1 MSQDS
6 QGDREVQGSYLAW
19 FAGAAMIATVAL
31 VIGVVALFL
40 PTGGGDGGSGGGGGG
55 GTGGG
60 GGGDVAAGQE
70 AFNASC
76 ASCHGKD
83 GLNPT
88 VGKDLIAS
96 TFVTDTSD
104 ADLVTFIETGRG
116 TDDPANTTGVAM
128 PAKGGNPS
136 LSAED
141 LQGIVAYLKSL
152 QG

>member
-31 VIGVVALFL
+31 VIGVIALFL
-40 PTGGGDGGSGGGGGG
+40 PTGGGSGDAGGGGDS
-55 GTGGG
+55 GG

-70 AFNASC
+70 TYNASC
-76 ASCHGKD
+76 ASCHGQD
-83 GLNPT
+83 ALNPT

-96 TFVTDTSD
+96 TFVADTAD
-104 ADLVTFIETGRG
+104 GDLVTFIEQGRG

-128 PAKGGNPS
+128 PAKGGNPALTS
-136 LSAED
+136 EE
-141 LQGIVAYLKSL
+141 LQSVVAYLKSL

>member
-40 PTGGGDGGSGGGGGG
+40 PTGGGSGDSGGGTSG
-55 GTGGG
+55 GGG

-70 AFNASC
+70 SYNASC
-76 ASCHGKD
+76 ASCHGQD
-83 GLNPT
+83 ALNPT

-96 TFVTDTSD
+96 TFVADTPD
-104 ADLVTFIETGRG
+104 DELVAFIEAGRG

>member
-31 VIGVVALFL
+31 VVGVVALFL
-40 PTGGGDGGSGGGGGG
+40 PTGGGSGDSGGGGTSG
-55 GTGGG
+55 GGG

-70 AFNASC
+70 AYNASC
-76 ASCHGKD
+76 ASCHGQD
-83 GLNPT
+83 ALNPT

-96 TFVTDTSD
+96 TFVADT
-104 ADLVTFIETGRG
+104 AEGDLVTFVQQGRG

-128 PAKGGNPS
+128 PAKGGNPA
-136 LSAED
+136 LSDED
-141 LQGIVAYLKSL
+141 LQNIVAYLKSL